1 MTGLTS
7 GYIMVLPFFRQIG
20 ASAGCRSPFDESL
33 LNLEK
38 IIERKCIS
46 RTVEIVGYYSS
57 RFEPIILL
65 YWLLRVHLKTVKM
78 PNQRVFCPAPR
89 HFPLKYN
96 KYSCG
101 KMACS
106 GQKSL
111 AAGHFAS
118 FQIHPNTLLHT
129 EINFCAYLMLK
140 PN

>member
-1 MTGLTS
+1 
-7 GYIMVLPFFRQIG
+7 MVLPFFIHILF
-20 ASAGCRSPFDESL
+20 SAGYRSSFDESL

-65 YWLLRVHLKTVKM
+65 YWLL
-78 PNQRVFCPAPR
+78 
-89 HFPLKYN
+89 
-96 KYSCG
+96 
-101 KMACS
+101 
-106 GQKSL
+106 
-111 AAGHFAS
+111 
-118 FQIHPNTLLHT
+118 NTLLHT